1 MRRRPR
7 VATPAPVSRP
17 TIEEALALL
26 ENPDFRKD
34 TFRVLQR
41 VVELRK
47 KAVDPNTVPRE
58 VERLGMEFEKRW
70 GILPPT
76 TGEVLDQDPRR
87 WISDSVAAGQWG
99 VLLVTPLTTNRQI
112 RDAIQRIRRVVHK
125 RHQDALVRS
134 RAQLVQ
140 WLETAFSRPMIARAV
155 FGRRTGLR
163 RPTKAQAIAQVSDDR
178 QTKLFAYYESAGLS
192 YREAEQ
198 RVYKILR
205 GSEALAS
212 ATIRMSERRYARRL
226 ERLIPALERPAKS
239 EPVSHALT
247 MLFRALPDV
256 DDATTRRLA
265 QGAKA
270 AFERALRAA
279 TSLTG
284 RAARLAGRQ
293 TTEQPWAIIPIFPW
307 TTDPEVRAQVAR
319 IRKALRRLSNAEN
332 NEGRRPKVLESELLS
347 HALWQLVRALT
358 GNDDAVRRDAR
369 AARAAILKLKTP
381 QA

>member
-1 MRRRPR
+1 
-7 VATPAPVSRP
+7 
-17 TIEEALALL
+17 
-26 ENPDFRKD
+26 
-34 TFRVLQR
+34 
-41 VVELRK
+41 
-47 KAVDPNTVPRE
+47 VPPE
-58 VERLGMEFEKRW
+58 VERLGMAFEKRW

-87 WISDSVAAGQWG
+87 WISDAVAAGQWG

-112 RDAIQRIRRVVHK
+112 RDAIQRIRKVVHK
-125 RHQDALVRS
+125 RHQDALVLR

-140 WLETAFSRPMIARAV
+140 WLDTGFSRPMIARAV
-155 FGRRTGLR
+155 LGRRTGLR

-178 QTKLFAYYESAGLS
+178 QTKLFAHYESAGLS

-198 RVYKILR
+198 RLYKILR

-212 ATIRMSERRYARRL
+212 ATIRMSERRYATRL

-247 MLFRALPDV
+247 MLFRAQPDV
-256 DDATTRRLA
+256 ADAITRRLA

-270 AFERALRAA
+270 AFERAFKAA
-279 TSLTG
+279 TSP
-284 RAARLAGRQ
+284 RARTARLAGRQ

-319 IRKALRRLSNAEN
+319 IRKALRRLRDDEN
-332 NEGRRPKVLESELLS
+332 GEGRRPAVLESEPDLLS
-347 HALWQLVRALT
+347 RALWQLFTALT
-358 GNDDAVRRDAR
+358 SNDDAVIRRDAR
-369 AARAAILKLKTP
+369 AARAAILKVETP
-381 QA
+381 